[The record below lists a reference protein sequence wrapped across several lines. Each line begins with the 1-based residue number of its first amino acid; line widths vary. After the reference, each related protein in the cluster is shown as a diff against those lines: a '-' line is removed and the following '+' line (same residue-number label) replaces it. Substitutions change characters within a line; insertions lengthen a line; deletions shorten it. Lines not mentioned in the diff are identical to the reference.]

1 MNCFLNT
8 SWLTVVSLS
17 SNLLNCFMSI
27 ELLSRL
33 LDIKL
38 SNSSLSLILTFW
50 VIVGAT
56 TLLLLGVLTLVLVV
70 VYFF

>member
-1 MNCFLNT
+1 MNCFLNI

-17 SNLLNCFMSI
+17 CNLLNCFMSI